1 MVMTTMKSLIAI
13 LLAVSIGVGVHAQD
27 PVFSQFY
34 AAPLRLNPAFTGIS
48 AAPRITVNYR
58 AQYVTFPNAFTT
70 YAVGYEQP
78 IANTPSAFGL
88 SAMVDQQADGA
99 YTNTYFAGTYSY
111 EVQMGEELRAR
122 LGLSAG
128 LLQTSIDFD
137 RFIFGD
143 VVDPVNGAGDPTSTM
158 EALQSDARTD
168 FDAGMGLLI
177 YARGL
182 YGGISIDHLNRP
194 NESLFEVNENLYAG
208 RPLRLSF
215 HAGGQINLKRYSN
228 RRRPAYVTPNI
239 LYTRQAA
246 FEQLMVGAYF
256 GYGALYLG
264 GWFRE
269 GFENRDALIALV
281 GVRQGVFRL
290 GYSYDITVS
299 PLRAVPGGLGGVHE
313 ISLAFDFGE
322 SKELQRRRFRDRYND
337 CFGMFR

>member
-1 MVMTTMKSLIAI
+1 M
-13 LLAVSIGVGVHAQD
+13 LLVLVCSSVGAQD
-27 PVFSQFY
+27 PVFSQFFS
-34 AAPLRLNPAFTGIS
+34 APLRLNPAFTGIS
-48 AAPRITVNYR
+48 TAPRLTANYR
-58 AQYVTFPNAFTT
+58 AQYVAYPNAFTT

-78 IANTPSAFGL
+78 ITNSPSAFGI
-88 SAMVDQQADGA
+88 SAMVDQQADGS

-122 LGLSAG
+122 LGLSVG

-137 RFIFGD
+137 RFVFGD
-143 VVDPVNGAGDPTSTM
+143 IVDPIDGVGDPTATM
-158 EALQSDARTD
+158 EALQSDAKTD
-168 FDAGMGLLI
+168 FDSGMGVVI

-182 YGGISIDHLNRP
+182 YGGVTIDHLNRP

-246 FEQLMVGAYF
+246 FEQLMLGAYF

-281 GVRQGVFRL
+281 GVRQGVFRV

-299 PLRAVPGGLGGVHE
+299 SLRSVPGGLGGVHE